1 MSSMNLEIVT
11 PEGSVFNGE
20 IKEATLPGQEGE
32 FGILPQH
39 ASLLALL
46 GSGVISITKADGS
59 EEGVAIDGGYVKV
72 EENKTLC
79 VVDGAVAVK
88 GDSESELAK
97 ALESA
102 KELLAKASDSSTA
115 IAKVESLTGK
125 SF

>member
-11 PEGSVFNGE
+11 PQGSVFEGE
-20 IKEATLPGQEGE
+20 IKEATLPGEEGE
-32 FGILPQH
+32 FGVLPEH

-46 GSGVISITKADGS
+46 GSGVISITKMDGS
-59 EEGVAIDGGYVKV
+59 QEGVAIEGGYVKV

-79 VVDGAVAVK
+79 VVDGAVAIS

-102 KELLAKASDSSTA
+102 KELLAKASDSATA
-115 IAKVESLTGK
+115 IAKVESLRRK